1 MKRLIPITGLLFLFA
16 CNDSQTKEPEVQEKP
31 KEWQTAANQFIRAA
45 LDGDYTK
52 ARTFLINDSTNKQTM
67 DTYENFYNNNR
78 PPDQKKA
85 FKEASIHFL
94 KDTHQVNDSVTI
106 VHYSNS
112 YSNTPDSLKVI
123 KINGQWLIDLNF
135 RFQPKDSIPPK

>member
-1 MKRLIPITGLLFLFA
+1 MLFLFA
-16 CNDSQTKEPEVQEKP
+16 CNNSETKEPEAPAKP
-31 KEWQTAANQFIRAA
+31 TEWQEAANQFIRAA
-45 LDGDYTK
+45 LDGDYKK

-94 KDTHQVNDSVTI
+94 RETHQVNDSIAI
-106 VHYSNS
+106 VHYANS
-112 YSNTPDSLKVI
+112 YSNTPDSLKVV
-123 KINGQWLIDLNF
+123 KINGQWFIDLNF
-135 RFQPKDSIPPK
+135 RFQQPKDSIPK

>member
-1 MKRLIPITGLLFLFA
+1 MKNFFPLTALLFLFA
-16 CNDSQTKEPEVQEKP
+16 CNDSPDKEPEVTPTPENGM
-31 KEWQTAANQFIRAA
+31 EAASQFIRAA

-67 DTYENFYNNNR
+67 DTYENYYNNNR
-78 PPDQKKA
+78 TPAQKKEY
-85 FKEASIHFL
+85 KTASIRFL
-94 KDTHQVNDSVTI
+94 KETHQVNDSVTI

-123 KINGQWLIDLNF
+123 KINGRWFIDLNF
-135 RFQPKDSIPPK
+135 RFQPKDTLPR

>member
-1 MKRLIPITGLLFLFA
+1 MKKFFPLIALLFLFA
-16 CNDSQTKEPEVQEKP
+16 CNDSQKEPEVPVKP
-31 KEWQTAANQFIRAA
+31 QEWQEAASQFIRAA

-67 DTYENFYNNNR
+67 DTYENFYKNNR
-78 PPDQKKA
+78 TPEQKKE
-85 FKEASIHFL
+85 FKTASIHFL

-106 VHYSNS
+106 IHFSNS

-123 KINGQWLIDLNF
+123 KINGQWFIDLNF
-135 RFQPKDSIPPK
+135 RFQQPKDSIPK